1 MAWQSDDTN
10 SKKRLFAYH
19 WLRTPNDPFRAG
31 IVVFG
36 QTNAGQ
42 ALMACSDW
50 INDPIVLDE
59 RDRLI
64 AEKGE
69 LAFMPSR
76 YETAR
81 NAMSIFETS
90 RDPENKLKALK
101 LYADIMGHIPK
112 DTNSMTGQF
121 TVVLSKT
128 DAKI

>member
-1 MAWQSDDTN
+1 MAWQSDIN

-19 WLRTPNDPFRAG
+19 WLRTPNDAFKAG

-36 QTNAGQ
+36 QSNAGM

-50 INDPIVLDE
+50 VNDPIVLDE

-64 AEKGE
+64 KEKGP
-69 LAFMPSR
+69 LAFMPDR

-81 NAMSIFETS
+81 MSLAVFEQS

-121 TVVLSKT
+121 NVVLSAT

>member
-1 MAWQSDDTN
+1 MAWQSDDIN

-19 WLRTPNDPFRAG
+19 WLRMPNDPFRAG

-42 ALMACSDW
+42 ALLACDSW
-50 INDPIVLDE
+50 VNDPIVLDE
-59 RDRLI
+59 RQRLLK
-64 AEKGE
+64 EKGP
-69 LAFMPSR
+69 LAFMPDR

-81 NAMSIFETS
+81 NAMSIFESS

-112 DTNSMTGQF
+112 DSNSMTGQF
-121 TVVLSKT
+121 TVVLSPT